1 MQFLK
6 FMTGGAGRAARIV
19 LGLVIMSL
27 GQFVLRGILGTIL
40 TVVAFIPVAGGVFDF
55 CLVGFAMGYPLKGTD
70 ARQKLAGK

>member
-55 CLVGFAMGYPLKGTD
+55 CLVGFAMGYPPKGTD